1 MRSCQCSRIFLEPHE
16 PHPCQRPLGTTYT
29 HLEDAIPVISLMN
42 RRHERQRHRTAR
54 RYEPQH
60 DSFVAEGSRS
70 SVREIASHSNPKH
83 SLRRRTVRIWGLV
96 QKKEAHKWPWEAHDD
111 KVGDAYCF
119 VAIER
124 NLKLVPAHRLG
135 RLSDADTNKLAKD
148 VRRATAPQRYQLT
161 TDGFK
166 PYIKAIAT
174 HLRDRVDYAQLKKS
188 LRHFA

>member
-1 MRSCQCSRIFLEPHE
+1 MQSCQCSRIFLEPHE

-29 HLEDAIPVISLMN
+29 HLEDAI
-42 RRHERQRHRTAR
+42 
-54 RYEPQH
+54 
-60 DSFVAEGSRS
+60 
-70 SVREIASHSNPKH
+70 
-83 SLRRRTVRIWGLV
+83 
-96 QKKEAHKWPWEAHDD
+96 
-111 KVGDAYCF
+111 
-119 VAIER
+119 IER

-135 RLSDADTNKLAKD
+135 RLSDADTNKFAKD

-188 LRHFA
+188 YATSHEGERRYSPPDVVEVVPRALVGNS

>member
-1 MRSCQCSRIFLEPHE
+1 MSVSGIERHAGMNHNTILSLLKVAGRRCEKLLPTRIQNIPCEDVQCDE
-16 PHPCQRPLGTTYT
+16 
-29 HLEDAIPVISLMN
+29 
-42 RRHERQRHRTAR
+42 
-54 RYEPQH
+54 
-60 DSFVAEGSRS
+60 
-70 SVREIASHSNPKH
+70 
-83 SLRRRTVRIWGLV
+83 IWGFV

-135 RLSDADTNKLAKD
+135 RLSDADTNKFAKD

-188 LRHFA
+188 YATSHEGERRYSPPDVGCPTGLGRQFLIKNESAHRMLNGNT